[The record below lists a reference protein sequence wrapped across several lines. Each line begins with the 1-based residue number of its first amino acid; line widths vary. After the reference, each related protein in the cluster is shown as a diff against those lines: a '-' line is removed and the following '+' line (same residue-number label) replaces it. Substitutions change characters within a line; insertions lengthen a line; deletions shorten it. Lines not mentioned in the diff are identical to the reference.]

1 MHSSSF
7 RHAQADA
14 YTETLRDH
22 AIEALLP
29 GAGAATALC
38 ALLLALLF
46 VM

>member
-1 MHSSSF
+1 MHSSPS
-7 RHAQADA
+7 RHAHHEHYA
-14 YTETLRDH
+14 ETMRDH

-38 ALLLALLF
+38 CLLLALLL

>member
-1 MHSSSF
+1 MHSSPL
-7 RHAQADA
+7 RQGQHEPYA
-14 YTETLRDH
+14 ETLRDH

-46 VM
+46 VL